1 MRLAYG
7 HPLAQVMYE
16 LHAESFVHCVLMG
29 DVGVTESH
37 VAPCARFVLRQVSHG
52 SPVVLTPPFVQ
63 YSLAHL
69 VLHGPLVPQT
79 QAWMKPT

>member
-16 LHAESFVHCVLMG
+16 LQAESFVHCVLMG

-37 VAPCARFVLRQVSHG
+37 VAPCARLVLRQVSQA
-52 SPVVLTPPFVQ
+52 SPDVLTPPFTQ
-63 YSLAHL
+63 YSVEHL
-69 VLHGPLVPQT
+69 VLHGPVDPQT
-79 QAWMKPT
+79 HAWMNPT